1 MCHVLT
7 DSRLH
12 WVHLTAT
19 TRSSNLKT
27 LYMVSDILLV
37 HDLSLISSF
46 PADIFSAVQ
55 SSSVTYG
62 VVPFENSTN
71 GSVVYTL
78 DLLIDL
84 EHQSTSIKVCGEAYM
99 DVHHCLLGHI
109 GRTHHIHGD
118 PTSSSDGSRT
128 PTIDVPHP
136 NPARAQPLK
145 DLRHIKR
152 IYSHPQAFGQC
163 EAFLST
169 YLKGIERQE
178 VSSTSKAAEVVA
190 ADQSRSTAAISSKLA
205 AEIHGLSLLAE
216 GIEDSEDN
224 TTRFLIL
231 CNPDERVHSSS
242 TDYSFNRQLSSPMS
256 YKSLVAFK
264 VNHQSSGALAKAL
277 AVFGDHG
284 VNLTSINSRPSREHP
299 WHYVFLIEFEGK
311 READGS
317 GKVNAALEALIG
329 PTQGQWKF
337 LGSWVDKMSKA
348 SKASTTPS

>member
-1 MCHVLT
+1 MMVTNRMKTKVAYLGPPSSYTHQAALGTFDGNDTVLEPQ
-7 DSRLH
+7 
-12 WVHLTAT
+12 
-19 TRSSNLKT
+19 SSI
-27 LYMVSDILLV
+27 D
-37 HDLSLISSF
+37 
-46 PADIFSAVQ
+46 DIFSAVQ

-84 EHQSTSIKVCGEAYM
+84 EHHFTSIKVCGEAYM
-99 DVHHCLLGHI
+99 DVHHCLLGFI
-109 GRTHHIHGD
+109 GRPHYVHND

-128 PTIDVPHP
+128 PTNDVPHP
-136 NPARAQPLK
+136 DPARAKPLK

-169 YLKGIERQE
+169 YMKGIERQE

-190 ADQSRSTAAISSKLA
+190 ADESRSTAAISSKLA

-231 CNPDERVHSSS
+231 YKSDERLPPSG
-242 TDYSFNRQLSSPMS
+242 TDYGFNPQLSSLTR
-256 YKSLVAFK
+256 YKSLAAFK

-311 READGS
+311 REEDGS
-317 GKVNAALEALIG
+317 GRVNAALKALID

-348 SKASTTPS
+348 SKASTTPN